1 MGSEP
6 GVERRDVGVARCDR
20 AWAGRRARGRGA
32 ILAILVVV
40 FIHVALAEDVA
51 PTASAATPPEPA
63 TLQYFNQD
71 IVTLRAPRNGRT
83 PTERVA
89 AIHERITAALA
100 EQPDAQVTLDED
112 EQGVALLLGKQQLLV
127 LTRRDVDPDAGEHLF
142 ALADH
147 ARDALNAAL
156 AASRVQSRPDFLLRA
171 LGFAV
176 LATIAFAVI
185 GWVTLRGRR
194 WLAGAMPRAA
204 RAISERL
211 AFGGRSVLQPMVVAQ
226 SLRSLVNLVALSV
239 LLFALYLWL
248 TFVLQLFPYTEPWGR
263 ALGSY
268 LKEVAGTVGLG
279 IVSALPGLVFVLIII
294 VITRFLSRV
303 MHAVFDAIRRE
314 RIHVPGL
321 YPDTAEPTQKIATA
335 LLWIFALVLAYPY
348 LPGSG
353 TEAFKAVGVFAGLLI
368 SLGSAGVVG
377 QVMSGFVLMYS
388 RALREGE
395 YVRIR
400 EVEGTVREVGL
411 LSTKIETPKREEIT
425 IPNGV
430 LVSNEIRN
438 FSRLAASQG
447 ALIFTTVT
455 IGYDTPWRQV
465 EAMLLEAARRIEGI
479 RRQPPPFVMQT
490 ALADFYAEYQL
501 NVFIKSPEARVRTL
515 ASLHAAIQ
523 DVFNEFGVQIM
534 SPHYVADPGERKLVD
549 RANWYAAPASEPAA
563 PSPPA
568 P

>member
-6 GVERRDVGVARCDR
+6 GVEHRDVGVARRDR

-32 ILAILVVV
+32 ILAIPVVV

-51 PTASAATPPEPA
+51 PTASAATAPEPA

-89 AIHERITAALA
+89 AIHERIAAALA
-100 EQPDAQVTLDED
+100 EQPDAQVTLDDD

-248 TFVLQLFPYTEPWGR
+248 TFVLQLIPYTEPWGR

-348 LPGSG
+348 IPGSN
-353 TEAFKAVGVFAGLLI
+353 TDAFKGVSVFLGLMV
-368 SLGSAGVVG
+368 SLGSTGLVN
-377 QVMSGFVLMYS
+377 QIMSGLVVAYS
-388 RALREGE
+388 RAFRLGD
-395 YVRIR
+395 YVR
-400 EVEGTVREVGL
+400 VQDNEGTVADIGL
-411 LSTKIETPKREEIT
+411 LSTKIVTRE
-425 IPNGV
+425 
-430 LVSNEIRN
+430 
-438 FSRLAASQG
+438 
-447 ALIFTTVT
+447 
-455 IGYDTPWRQV
+455 
-465 EAMLLEAARRIEGI
+465 ARRDHDPEL
-479 RRQPPPFVMQT
+479 R
-490 ALADFYAEYQL
+490 ADRHDGHEL
-501 NVFIKSPEARVRTL
+501 L
-515 ASLHAAIQ
+515 AS
-523 DVFNEFGVQIM
+523 G
-534 SPHYVADPGERKLVD
+534 RK
-549 RANWYAAPASEPAA
+549 
-563 PSPPA
+563 
-568 P
+568 